1 MCLRLQSNFCRA
13 EAQPCN
19 VQQKAEPELPFPLQP
34 VTQVVTPTAYA
45 TGYTS
50 VTTKFDTGR
59 EQFTAFYPCAA
70 FASDCILTAHLY
82 YAWGMHGI
90 LPGARD
96 ALFSVQV
103 RFPTASFLFLYHRA
117 FPVLGTACLRRV
129 WQLHLQEAPAA
140 AVGVG

>member
-1 MCLRLQSNFCRA
+1 VSA
-13 EAQPCN
+13 
-19 VQQKAEPELPFPLQP
+19 VVLQP

-96 ALFSVQV
+96 SMFSVQV
-103 RFPTASFLFLYHRA
+103 RCSSFHSLIVSISPMVGNLLWYARVCL
-117 FPVLGTACLRRV
+117 PVHS
-129 WQLHLQEAPAA
+129 WQLRAVVHLPCPT
-140 AVGVG
+140 VCCRGFSRCRR

>member
-1 MCLRLQSNFCRA
+1 M
-13 EAQPCN
+13 
-19 VQQKAEPELPFPLQP
+19 
-34 VTQVVTPTAYA
+34 TQVVTPAAYA

-103 RFPTASFLFLYHRA
+103 RFPLLPSYTFARA
-117 FPVLGTACLRRV
+117 LQVLCTGGCLCIV
-129 WQLHLQEAPAA
+129 WQVHSPQQHQMLQLLVLVDAMTGSTVLWLAA
-140 AVGVG
+140 H

>member
-1 MCLRLQSNFCRA
+1 M
-13 EAQPCN
+13 
-19 VQQKAEPELPFPLQP
+19 
-34 VTQVVTPTAYA
+34 TQVVTPSAYA

-103 RFPTASFLFLYHRA
+103 RCFKTAPFCNFVGSCIA
-117 FPVLGTACLRRV
+117 P
-129 WQLHLQEAPAA
+129 LHLNSM
-140 AVGVG
+140 AVRLATARPCTMCWCWLI

>member
-1 MCLRLQSNFCRA
+1 MVPAAEVVTPAMQDMPAVPPLSYMQLHSLAVRSRA
-13 EAQPCN
+13 KPS
-19 VQQKAEPELPFPLQP
+19 VHLSLQP
-34 VTQVVTPTAYA
+34 VTQVVTPSEYA

-96 ALFSVQV
+96 SLFSVQV
-103 RFPTASFLFLYHRA
+103 RCSTSFHSLNERPIDSCAGPTSL
-117 FPVLGTACLRRV
+117 
-129 WQLHLQEAPAA
+129 
-140 AVGVG
+140 

>member
-1 MCLRLQSNFCRA
+1 MLMSCTCA
-13 EAQPCN
+13 AQHHADCSLHLSP
-19 VQQKAEPELPFPLQP
+19 QA
-34 VTQVVTPTAYA
+34 VTQVTAPTGYT

-96 ALFSVQV
+96 SLFSCQV
-103 RFPTASFLFLYHRA
+103 RSFKCPFLLTSFRCRS
-117 FPVLGTACLRRV
+117 VGR
-129 WQLHLQEAPAA
+129 QLL
-140 AVGVG
+140 

>member
-1 MCLRLQSNFCRA
+1 
-13 EAQPCN
+13 
-19 VQQKAEPELPFPLQP
+19 
-34 VTQVVTPTAYA
+34 VTPTAYA
-45 TGYTS
+45 SGYTS

-96 ALFSVQV
+96 SLFSVQV
-103 RFPTASFLFLYHRA
+103 RSPTSHSCSPASQRLCHFYSHVESVCLHIPGSPWKQRPCRIPLQFPWL
-117 FPVLGTACLRRV
+117 
-129 WQLHLQEAPAA
+129 
-140 AVGVG
+140 AVPE

>member
-1 MCLRLQSNFCRA
+1 MT
-13 EAQPCN
+13 
-19 VQQKAEPELPFPLQP
+19 K
-34 VTQVVTPTAYA
+34 VVTPTAYA
-45 TGYTS
+45 AGYTS

-96 ALFSVQV
+96 SLFSVQV
-103 RFPTASFLFLYHRA
+103 RPINFTLK
-117 FPVLGTACLRRV
+117 
-129 WQLHLQEAPAA
+129 W
-140 AVGVG
+140 AVQSAVVSLT

>member
-1 MCLRLQSNFCRA
+1 M
-13 EAQPCN
+13 
-19 VQQKAEPELPFPLQP
+19 
-34 VTQVVTPTAYA
+34 TQVVTPTAYA

-103 RFPTASFLFLYHRA
+103 RSPDCVVFRSFAHA
-117 FPVLGTACLRRV
+117 
-129 WQLHLQEAPAA
+129 
-140 AVGVG
+140 